1 MIRTGDGLLRPA
13 VTRLFFKYLGAYY
26 EWLMT
31 ARYERNLR
39 AQFVQ
44 FICPQSAD
52 SLIEFGCGPGN
63 FLEKVAPRCR
73 LVYGVD
79 ASDQILRRAEQ
90 RLRLSG
96 IRNVELIHSP
106 IESFKAAQPCDLA
119 AGVAFLY
126 LFQNPPEILRKMK
139 ECVRPGGSVATLDP
153 SMAMTLTNMKNFTRE
168 NKFSIK
174 ERYVL
179 SDWQR
184 AARFYRRFADQEL
197 EELYSAAGLESV
209 QLEHTL
215 NGMVIFAKGRRPVT
229 SAADA

>member
-1 MIRTGDGLLRPA
+1 MVFSSPPSR
-13 VTRLFFKYLGAYY
+13 
-26 EWLMT
+26 
-31 ARYERNLR
+31 
-39 AQFVQ
+39 
-44 FICPQSAD
+44 D
-52 SLIEFGCGPGN
+52 SSSSISEP
-63 FLEKVAPRCR
+63 
-73 LVYGVD
+73 
-79 ASDQILRRAEQ
+79 IT
-90 RLRLSG
+90 
-96 IRNVELIHSP
+96 
-106 IESFKAAQPCDLA
+106 IESFKPVQPCDWA

-168 NKFSIK
+168 NKFSVK
-174 ERYVL
+174 ERYAL
-179 SDWQR
+179 GDWQR

-197 EELYSAAGLESV
+197 EELYSAAGLESF